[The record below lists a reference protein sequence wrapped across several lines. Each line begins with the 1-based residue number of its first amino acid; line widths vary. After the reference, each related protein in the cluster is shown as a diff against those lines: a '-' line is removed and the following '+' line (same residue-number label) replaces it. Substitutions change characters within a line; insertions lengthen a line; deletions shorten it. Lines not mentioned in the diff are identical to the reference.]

1 MIDHEGG
8 FAAAAQMLGN
18 DAPVYHVETA
28 RPGAIK
34 VRTLAQEIARV
45 VRARASNPRWI
56 AGQMRH
62 GHRGA
67 AEIAGTIDRLYALAV
82 LSDAVSSQHFELLF
96 EATLGTPSVRDFLI
110 DANPN
115 AARAIAK
122 RFEEALARGFWRSRR
137 NSTHAC
143 LALIREVPG

>member
-1 MIDHEGG
+1 
-8 FAAAAQMLGN
+8 
-18 DAPVYHVETA
+18 
-28 RPGAIK
+28 
-34 VRTLAQEIARV
+34 LAQEIACV
-45 VRARASNPRWI
+45 VRTRASNPRWI

-110 DANPN
+110 DANPH
-115 AARAIAK
+115 AARDIAK
-122 RFEEALARGFWRSRR
+122 CFEEALARGFWESRR
-137 NSTHAC
+137 NSPHAC
-143 LALIREVPG
+143 LALMREALG